1 VMGPLAMVLA
11 GIIVY
16 ASWRYPLIFPH
27 RDIPTSVSPLNRF
40 LSFEWLYRLF
50 WRVYRLL
57 TRVSALFSTIL
68 EGDGG
73 ILWALVLFALI
84 FVFLQR

>member
-1 VMGPLAMVLA
+1 
-11 GIIVY
+11 
-16 ASWRYPLIFPH
+16 
-27 RDIPTSVSPLNRF
+27 
-40 LSFEWLYRLF
+40 
-50 WRVYRLL
+50 
-57 TRVSALFSTIL
+57 LFSTIL

>member
-1 VMGPLAMVLA
+1 M
-11 GIIVY
+11 
-16 ASWRYPLIFPH
+16 
-27 RDIPTSVSPLNRF
+27 
-40 LSFEWLYRLF
+40 LF
-50 WRVYRLL
+50 
-57 TRVSALFSTIL
+57 SLFSTIL